1 MGTPPAAELGVCEG
15 APLEVQAAAIAPA
28 GMAAKSIRLIST
40 SRSFE
45 FPPRW
50 RKADKRGLKEER
62 KTLIVVLSRP

>member
-1 MGTPPAAELGVCEG
+1 
-15 APLEVQAAAIAPA
+15 
-28 GMAAKSIRLIST
+28 MAAKSIRLIST

-62 KTLIVVLSRP
+62 KTLIVILSRP